1 MNKKTILDSVKK
13 LVLQDRGLEVVFGL
27 LESNIH
33 RINFVIDG
41 VGTRDCLFIV
51 EEQEGS
57 WRVFLTRDMDTNLND
72 LDEFYLL
79 SDENEFVDLPVIIS
93 NLEKFFLSN
102 GEALNV
108 EVSFYGCRLSKDE
121 EIFLDIALQLGRIES
136 IGFIRRTIKF
146 QGSPKWYAEAVNRS
160 KNDYKC
166 EDQELLY
173 EKQIEE
179 LRLDIISKID
189 SALLSDNRSL
199 FRKYASDY
207 NLLIWGEEKTP

>member
-1 MNKKTILDSVKK
+1 MKK
-13 LVLQDRGLEVVFGL
+13 LVLQNSGLEVVFGL
-27 LESNIH
+27 LENNIH

-57 WRVFLTRDMDTNLND
+57 WRVFLTTNMDTNLND
-72 LDEFYLL
+72 IDEFYLL
-79 SDENEFVDLPVIIS
+79 SDEKEFGDFPVIIS
-93 NLEKFFLSN
+93 NLEKFFLNN
-102 GEALNV
+102 GGVLNV

-121 EIFLDIALQLGRIES
+121 EIFLDIALQLGKIES
-136 IGFIRRTIKF
+136 IGFIRRAIKF
-146 QGSPKWYAEAVNRS
+146 QGSPKWYAEAVNHS
-160 KNDYKC
+160 VNDYKG

-189 SALLSDNRSL
+189 SALLNNDRNL
-199 FRKYASDY
+199 FRKYASNY